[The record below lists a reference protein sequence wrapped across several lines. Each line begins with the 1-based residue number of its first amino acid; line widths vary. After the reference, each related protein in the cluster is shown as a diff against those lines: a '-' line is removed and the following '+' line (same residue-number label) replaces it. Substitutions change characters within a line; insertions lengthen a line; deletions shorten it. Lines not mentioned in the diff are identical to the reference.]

1 MGNSGKR
8 KPREVKRNARKN
20 LIQDPSS
27 DQLKDAY
34 EEARKLVVLHEDP
47 TQKSGRSDHAL
58 LPGVNQLSGDL
69 IQAVIAL
76 RIQGFKD
83 VDIAKHLDT
92 SQPNISRLESTH
104 PEAFAKAEIHALTQY
119 ERKFKINLLGVRAA
133 LSEAGPRLVQVLID
147 IAENPTLKENV
158 RKDAAIAGLNLMGVG
173 YTRTS
178 VGGKDST
185 LNPGAVNTFIQNNIN
200 KEQEY
205 ASITSDVVDAEIVEE
220 PS

>member
-1 MGNSGKR
+1 
-8 KPREVKRNARKN
+8 
-20 LIQDPSS
+20 
-27 DQLKDAY
+27 
-34 EEARKLVVLHEDP
+34 
-47 TQKSGRSDHAL
+47 
-58 LPGVNQLSGDL
+58 VNKLSGDL

-83 VDIAKHLDT
+83 VDIAKQLDT
-92 SQPNISRLESTH
+92 SQPNISRLESNH

-133 LSEAGPRLVQVLID
+133 LSEAGPRLVQVLIE

-178 VGGKDST
+178 YGGKDST
-185 LNPGAVNTFIQNNIN
+185 LNPGSVNTFIQNNLN
-200 KEQEY
+200 KEAEY
-205 ASITSDVVDAEIVEE
+205 AAVTSDVIDAEIVEE
-220 PS
+220 NS